1 MKKLIEDLQSR
12 MNEYCD
18 AIIATENPLEKEY
31 WNGRLD
37 EVLKLKENVET
48 GFYSN

>member
-1 MKKLIEDLQSR
+1 MNSLIEDLQNRIS
-12 MNEYCD
+12 EYCD

-37 EVLKLKENVET
+37 EVLKLKDKAEE
-48 GFYSN
+48 GFYGI